1 MYRLKRCGF
10 QGRLNEQQDAHD
22 TWLRLNDRLEHEL
35 RTSKRPRLV
44 NELFEGKQKQYVTCG
59 TCGATSE
66 TVEPF
71 SCLELNVPEGDEV
84 AAAVVMPDPGRTLA
98 LSRRRA
104 VLGRLSLAQ
113 PLARWA
119 TSRPTWS
126 RRCGSARGRSS

>member
-22 TWLRLNDRLEHEL
+22 IWLRVNDRLEHEL

-98 LSRRRA
+98 LT